1 MNIIIPISFIEDN
14 IIQGFRGTMSFYD
27 GRTRAAVPRVLDPL
41 LQGLWLYVYKY
52 FLVWTQWLLF
62 IGVDKETFTLDFKVQ
77 SLPNNYLYM
86 LIIYS
91 F

>member
-41 LQGLWLYVYKY
+41 LQGL
-52 FLVWTQWLLF
+52 
-62 IGVDKETFTLDFKVQ
+62 
-77 SLPNNYLYM
+77 
-86 LIIYS
+86 
-91 F
+91 